1 RQIDRR
7 EPFDSITVAVDSG
20 ASAVLWVFA
29 HDTVGPRIRGVDPV
43 DSVAF
48 RVQFTAALDPR
59 RPLDTAAVRVFA
71 LPDTTPVAVRAL
83 FPQKPPAC
91 SPPPCRSPP
100 PPPGHHPRA
109 ARLHQAAM
117 SDPRRRLPAVEA
129 LLAERDIAALLAT
142 HPRSLV
148 LRAVRE
154 TIDAARADG
163 GTVPLEGW
171 GAAVRARAY
180 RLAAPSLGPVIN
192 ATGVVLHTNLGRAPL
207 AATAIAALRRVA
219 GEYAKLEY
227 DVGRGTRGSRHALC
241 RGLLLAL
248 TRAA

>member
-1 RQIDRR
+1 
-7 EPFDSITVAVDSG
+7 
-20 ASAVLWVFA
+20 
-29 HDTVGPRIRGVDPV
+29 IRGVDPV

-83 FPQKPPAC
+83 FTSAQYDSLQAKARAAAD
-91 SPPPCRSPP
+91 SVRRARDTTARRDTLRARGRCRRRHRRAHRPRAAARP
-100 PPPGHHPRA
+100 RPPGHHPRA

-192 ATGVVLHTNLGRAPL
+192 AT
-207 AATAIAALRRVA
+207 
-219 GEYAKLEY
+219 
-227 DVGRGTRGSRHALC
+227 
-241 RGLLLAL
+241 
-248 TRAA
+248 